1 MFWTILMMSFRT
13 VDSFLNPNISVL
25 FSLEF
30 SGLHYCLFVKVHSYF
45 SVTFLFSATWLG
57 YHVSHALSSIV
68 LHKIESFF
76 SFYFLI
82 KWNLSE
88 FSFLRNILIENLFRK
103 FSIRTTVK
111 SCFYPIFITLNSL
124 FISATCFILSLHFSS
139 VNKNPY
145 DRCDWFYTDYSFVLY
160 CRKADGFTNVPENDS
175 YSSITFF
182 SNSCIGRL

>member
-1 MFWTILMMSFRT
+1 MFWTILLMSFRT
-13 VDSFLNPNISVL
+13 TDSFPNPNFSVL

-111 SCFYPIFITLNSL
+111 SCLYPIFITFKL
-124 FISATCFILSLHFSS
+124 IVYLSD
-139 VNKNPY
+139 V
-145 DRCDWFYTDYSFVLY
+145 FYLIT
-160 CRKADGFTNVPENDS
+160 RK
-175 YSSITFF
+175 
-182 SNSCIGRL
+182 

>member
-88 FSFLRNILIENLFRK
+88 FSFLRNILIKNPFRK
-103 FSIRTTVK
+103 FFNKDNCQILSLSYIYRFQAHCLPQRRVLSYHSKIDMSTVN
-111 SCFYPIFITLNSL
+111 CIFFYV
-124 FISATCFILSLHFSS
+124 FISAQKIPIFGALL
-139 VNKNPY
+139 
-145 DRCDWFYTDYSFVLY
+145 VLQ
-160 CRKADGFTNVPENDS
+160 
-175 YSSITFF
+175 
-182 SNSCIGRL
+182 